1 MSPADLEWLRV
12 DANDDQLAICA
23 EQLVIRDDGV
33 VSADGVEDDVQ
44 RALGAR
50 HQLLVCCDQEVASSH
65 RQRRL
70 LLCGRGR
77 QHSHVRTLSNSN
89 FHSHRPEPTQTD
101 DADLGVLSNV
111 VVNDG
116 FIHGDPSAEQWSC
129 SVQRGVLR
137 DLDCKL
143 LVHNHLIA
151 VSSDCRVASLTAP
164 PILAHAA
171 VGRCVAGRAIL
182 LLVHLAKLAFLARVY
197 HAADADIVTNLEVRH
212 LTAR

>member
-1 MSPADLEWLRV
+1 MDGKRRV
-12 DANDDQLAICA
+12 KY
-23 EQLVIRDDGV
+23 
-33 VSADGVEDDVQ
+33 
-44 RALGAR
+44 
-50 HQLLVCCDQEVASSH
+50 
-65 RQRRL
+65 
-70 LLCGRGR
+70 
-77 QHSHVRTLSNSN
+77 LSNSN

-101 DADLGVLSNV
+101 DADFGVLSNV
-111 VVNDG
+111 VSQNLGEHKTSLYKCDKLKEG
-116 FIHGDPSAEQWSC
+116 GGKHGDPSAEQWSC

-171 VGRCVAGRAIL
+171 IGRCVAGRAIL